1 VHHRAIVPEQ
11 VRKRVAEQR
20 FRSRRGRE
28 YAIDVTSVSK
38 CAGVV
43 YTSNTVT
50 NAVKGPTTIAVTP

>member
-1 VHHRAIVPEQ
+1 VWRNNVSDLGGVGQ
-11 VRKRVAEQR
+11 
-20 FRSRRGRE
+20 
-28 YAIDVTSVSK
+28 YAIDVTWVSK